1 MDILNCADEQTL
13 PTSEHLRGAGSS
25 SQLVDLLNAGELGL
39 TSDRAHAV
47 IPLTF
52 CPPEAGRS
60 LSIVHPPELLLRVPS
75 VPTEASSCH
84 THRGHTAV

>member
-25 SQLVDLLNAGELGL
+25 SQLVDLLNAGVLGL
-39 TSDRAHAV
+39 TLDRAHAA
-47 IPLTF
+47 IPVTF
-52 CPPEAGRS
+52 CPPEARRS